1 MLSFVELPIVDLDN
15 IGNDDQFEE
24 SSEGVNAK
32 VTAKGL
38 HDPNEL

>member
-24 SSEGVNAK
+24 SGEGFNTK

>member
-24 SSEGVNAK
+24 SGEGINAK
-32 VTAKGL
+32 VTTKGL
-38 HDPNEL
+38 HDPNKL